1 MVRQGEDSWP
11 DRTGLAK
18 ARHGEVRRDVDD
30 LHEFV
35 RGEGNGRIATCSALA
50 GLRELPNKF
59 FHCAVTS
66 PPYYGL
72 RAYDTE
78 PSVWGGSA
86 QCEHEWG
93 GMLPV
98 AYRAGEDSDGPV
110 DNFNDRKKLRQS
122 ITDSGSYC
130 SKCAAWRGHL
140 GLEPTPEMFVM
151 HLTEIFR
158 ELRRV
163 LRSDGTFWVN
173 IGDCYAKTTKGSGT
187 PSDKNGRGEGYI
199 GAGVPQGCKVKDLI
213 GIPWMLAFAMRADGW
228 YLRQEIQWCLSGGT
242 WVYAR
247 TQKGDGP
254 AMLGDLTVLDPAT
267 VKLWNGTKWTQV
279 TRWTQST
286 AKKKKIKIVLRSGE
300 RIECTGDHLWPTRRG
315 NVRADSLEVGDIIET
330 CTIPEP
336 DGAYLPAYL
345 DLETMWFIG
354 LYLAEGSRADDTIQ
368 LGLNVDEL
376 PWISRLQA
384 VAKRYGGSLTYTV
397 DKSTLSVR
405 MYGKVLN
412 AILAQF
418 IIGRRSSDV
427 RLRSPAWKLP
437 NDALRMIAAGYLDGD
452 GHKEGKRIRLG
463 FCRNYYLER
472 DLRVLAARL
481 GASLRLK
488 PCVATGFSRKFPAFR
503 GEWRWERSGH
513 AAKKQNG
520 EIIELRNGSARQYWD
535 VSVADEPHLFSLAS
549 GVLTHNC
556 KTNPLPESTKDRPA
570 CATEKIFLFTRS
582 KHYYYDLEAE
592 RVPSTKRSAGNNFHR
607 PERLSFTTD
616 AGDSRED
623 ARAWE
628 ASEDRNLWNYWLI
641 GSEGFK
647 GAHFAV
653 FPSEIPR
660 RCISL
665 GSSLKGCCPNC
676 SAPWRRIVERTRK
689 ATRPARETKLEGHDD
704 AEVGHRDKQR
714 HVTTRT
720 TLGWEPTCECK
731 EECCTKCGV
740 VLAYSDNKG
749 VFYDDTQETSESHTN
764 AHLRMVQSKVQ
775 EPGELSRTE
784 ESVLFKEVQGYL
796 DGEKPSNNNREA
808 CDNEGVRAD
817 SPSGTSRSIEVR
829 VRDGAQTG
837 DGEVS
842 KEEAPEKRGSP
853 PHKRKKKRQSTSK
866 PGTDAQKEARQ
877 ISETSP
883 DGKPAL
889 PSLPRPRALL
899 DSCPHCGSTELVVRA
914 LDPDASRVI
923 DPFSGSGTTVLTAL
937 RMGRR
942 ALGLELSEKYAGIS
956 RTRIAESIGLFA

>member
-1 MVRQGEDSWP
+1 M
-11 DRTGLAK
+11 
-18 ARHGEVRRDVDD
+18 DD

-93 GMLPV
+93 NVLPPLHPGQV
-98 AYRAGEDSDGPV
+98 EQTKWKNANAAGAGGNASTG
-110 DNFNDRKKLRQS
+110 Q
-122 ITDSGSYC
+122 YC

-187 PSDKNGRGEGYI
+187 PTDKNGRGEGYI

-228 YLRQEIQWCLSGGT
+228 YLRQEI
-242 WVYAR
+242 V
-247 TQKGDGP
+247 
-254 AMLGDLTVLDPAT
+254 
-267 VKLWNGTKWTQV
+267 WT
-279 TRWTQST
+279 
-286 AKKKKIKIVLRSGE
+286 
-300 RIECTGDHLWPTRRG
+300 
-315 NVRADSLEVGDIIET
+315 
-330 CTIPEP
+330 
-336 DGAYLPAYL
+336 
-345 DLETMWFIG
+345 
-354 LYLAEGSRADDTIQ
+354 
-368 LGLNVDEL
+368 
-376 PWISRLQA
+376 
-384 VAKRYGGSLTYTV
+384 
-397 DKSTLSVR
+397 
-405 MYGKVLN
+405 
-412 AILAQF
+412 
-418 IIGRRSSDV
+418 
-427 RLRSPAWKLP
+427 
-437 NDALRMIAAGYLDGD
+437 
-452 GHKEGKRIRLG
+452 
-463 FCRNYYLER
+463 
-472 DLRVLAARL
+472 
-481 GASLRLK
+481 
-488 PCVATGFSRKFPAFR
+488 
-503 GEWRWERSGH
+503 
-513 AAKKQNG
+513 
-520 EIIELRNGSARQYWD
+520 
-535 VSVADEPHLFSLAS
+535 
-549 GVLTHNC
+549 

-676 SAPWRRIVERTRK
+676 SAPWRRIVERSRK

-720 TLGWEPTCECK
+720 TLGWEPACECDVH
-731 EECCTKCGV
+731 G
-740 VLAYSDNKG
+740 
-749 VFYDDTQETSESHTN
+749 
-764 AHLRMVQSKVQ
+764 
-775 EPGELSRTE
+775 EP
-784 ESVLFKEVQGYL
+784 
-796 DGEKPSNNNREA
+796 DM
-808 CDNEGVRAD
+808 C
-817 SPSGTSRSIEVR
+817 
-829 VRDGAQTG
+829 
-837 DGEVS
+837 
-842 KEEAPEKRGSP
+842 
-853 PHKRKKKRQSTSK
+853 
-866 PGTDAQKEARQ
+866 
-877 ISETSP
+877 
-883 DGKPAL
+883 
-889 PSLPRPRALL
+889 
-899 DSCPHCGSTELVVRA
+899 
-914 LDPDASRVI
+914 RVI